1 MRENLLVS
9 SRGQITL
16 PAEIRKQ
23 FGIQAGDVVVL
34 EEREGELVLRPSTVL
49 PIEYYTDEQIREW
62 DTADQLSDKERLI
75 DQKKLGKTKQE
86 ADAS

>member
-16 PAEIRKQ
+16 PAAIRKQ

-34 EEREGELVLRPSTVL
+34 EEQNGELVLRPSAVL
-49 PIEYYTDEQIREW
+49 PIEFYTDEQIKEW
-62 DTADQLSDKERLI
+62 DDADQFSDEDKPV
-75 DQKKLGKTKQE
+75 DQKQK
-86 ADAS
+86 ANIS

>member
-16 PAEIRKQ
+16 PAAIRKQ

-34 EEREGELVLRPSTVL
+34 EEHNGELVLRPSAVL
-49 PIEYYTDEQIREW
+49 PIEFYTDEQIKEW
-62 DTADQLSDKERLI
+62 DEADQFSDEDKLV
-75 DQKKLGKTKQE
+75 DQKQK
-86 ADAS
+86 ASVS